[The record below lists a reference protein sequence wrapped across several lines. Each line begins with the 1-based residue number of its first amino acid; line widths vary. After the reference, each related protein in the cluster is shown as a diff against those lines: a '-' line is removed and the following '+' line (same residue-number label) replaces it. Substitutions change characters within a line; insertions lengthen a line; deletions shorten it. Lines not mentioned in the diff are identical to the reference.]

1 MRKYH
6 QRLTKLIK
14 HSKYEYNST
23 ENLAIVKKKK
33 KALKTKLNTD
43 EEKQID

>member
-14 HSKYEYNST
+14 RSKYEYNST
-23 ENLAIVKKKK
+23 ENLAIVKK

>member
-14 HSKYEYNST
+14 HSKYEYNSI
-23 ENLAIVKKKK
+23 ENLAIVKKK

>member
-14 HSKYEYNST
+14 HSKYEYNSR
-23 ENLAIVKKKK
+23 EKLAIFKKK

-43 EEKQID
+43 EEKQIN